1 MTAGDNYHIVG
12 GLKGRR
18 AVAFLGGATDD
29 GIQIDS
35 FAAARVAA
43 NDTTGTFTAWFNVG
57 EIASEIAILGCGDAN
72 AVECFYVAQEAGE
85 IHLYA
90 IDGVDVS
97 FDMVTIGAGIEA
109 HEWNHV
115 AIVQDAVKPK
125 IYVNGV
131 EFSAA
136 KGTLTETDV
145 TEPTLWFNFWSLIDG
160 GHIGCADSVAGGAA
174 LTLEF
179 KGAVSDVKYWKAAL
193 TDAQVFND
201 FKEIPYTTDLIA
213 HWDMNGDYVD
223 SVGGEDG
230 TSVGDNILHG
240 TYSEFTSRWRYS
252 PAAPVLIA
260 DEFTSFAVDGTGH
273 AMVIKAA

>member
-1 MTAGDNYHIVG
+1 MTAGDTYHIVG

-35 FAAARVAA
+35 FAAARVLA
-43 NDTTGTFTAWFNVG
+43 NDTVGTFTAWFNVG
-57 EIASEIAILGCGDAN
+57 ETASEIAILGCGDAN

-109 HEWNHV
+109 HVWNHV
-115 AIVQDAVKPK
+115 AIVQDGVKPK

-131 EFSAA
+131 EFSKV

-145 TEPTLWFNFWSLIDG
+145 TEPTLWFDFWSLIDG
-160 GHIGCADSVAGGAA
+160 GHIGCADSVAGGGA

-179 KGAVSDVKYWKAAL
+179 KGAISDVKYWNAAL
-193 TDAQVFND
+193 TDAQVLD
-201 FKEIPYTTDLIA
+201 DSKEIPYTTDLIA

-230 TSVGDNILHG
+230 TSVGDNILNG

-252 PAAPVLIA
+252 PAAPVLLA
-260 DEFTSFAVDGTGH
+260 DEFTSFADDGTGY
-273 AMVIKAA
+273 AIIVKAA